1 MTVMCAFDIPIHT
14 KNISTR
20 DFAMRPESDAPVSR
34 KERPPAVHVAAAI
47 LASCMTVWY
56 ALQQTLADGVHLA
69 SCLHFYVAAIVPM
82 LLYDHILAPSRSRN
96 MWVLLA
102 LHVGGMLF
110 AYPYH
115 REYVSFRLHAL
126 LLGLALV
133 LSYKH
138 APAVHHSHYLL
149 AVAASVN
156 SAVSLVI
163 HIQHAEASSLYYH
176 ASFLLLFGAVVL
188 MLYTV

>member
-102 LHVGGMLF
+102 QQTL
-110 AYPYH
+110 
-115 REYVSFRLHAL
+115 
-126 LLGLALV
+126 
-133 LSYKH
+133 
-138 APAVHHSHYLL
+138 
-149 AVAASVN
+149 
-156 SAVSLVI
+156 
-163 HIQHAEASSLYYH
+163 
-176 ASFLLLFGAVVL
+176 SFLPGFSSASWQMPAAVQSWLNALMVL
-188 MLYTV
+188 ASPA